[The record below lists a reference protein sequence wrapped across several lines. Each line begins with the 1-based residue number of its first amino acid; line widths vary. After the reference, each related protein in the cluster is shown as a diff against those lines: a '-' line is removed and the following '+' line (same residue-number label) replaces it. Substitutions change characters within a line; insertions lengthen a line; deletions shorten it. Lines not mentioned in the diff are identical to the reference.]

1 MQRFNLGRFLF
12 LGFQGGHGQIRHE
25 RLHATR
31 CFLDNFQHEA
41 LGNRLAEIEQDYRL
55 MCDFLRKGFPDEKR
69 EMLYERLLDKL
80 YSLTHD
86 IELDYR
92 IVNDPKV
99 GAYARPSQPF
109 AVYYP

>member
-1 MQRFNLGRFLF
+1 MDNKQQTADWVVRLQAIQQIQQDIVEHGYLG
-12 LGFQGGHGQIRHE
+12 QA
-25 RLHATR
+25 LHATR

-99 GAYARPSQPF
+99 GAYAR
-109 AVYYP
+109 